1 MKISNT
7 CCRCST
13 KSWCK
18 ISQSSRL
25 HMRWM
30 RMGCGHDQIWLVRTI
45 LVSGTWMGQIFS
57 WNIAWPL
64 IIWPTHLFLRDR
76 ATRKLN
82 CERFRRLDIES
93 CRFWQLDVD
102 DAIGSYHQLRS
113 LLISCLDAYVP
124 WIAFGPESSTT
135 RFRPRA
141 PWKHSIISI
150 LVTLTKPNSRHATQ
164 RNKTRC

>member
-1 MKISNT
+1 MLPLFHEILMQNFSV
-7 CCRCST
+7 
-13 KSWCK
+13 
-18 ISQSSRL
+18 L
-25 HMRWM
+25 APAHEMDVY
-30 RMGCGHDQIWLVRTI
+30 GVRTWPN
-45 LVSGTWMGQIFS
+45 LTCANNFGVRYLNGQIFS